1 MKFLKK
7 TLLGLAVAMISAMA
21 ISQPVA
27 ATTMTVE
34 VTGMHYSNPTTA
46 KIHSGD
52 INLNVYTGA
61 FDAIIDSKTLLAWC
75 VDISQATIFGQIVT
89 DYSIGSA
96 ATFGQSKIDALNLLA
111 TEALSKVTDSKTSG
125 AFQLAAWE
133 IVNET
138 SSFYSLTNGNFKV
151 DNISNSQNTLAQ
163 DWLTHLPTVST
174 YSVTLYS
181 SPTMQ
186 DLAVFAKLPGL
197 SPASVPEPATTA
209 LLGLGLFGFAASRR
223 RQAKSQKA

>member
-7 TLLGLAVAMISAMA
+7 TLLGLAVAMIGAMA

-75 VDISQATIFGQIVT
+75 VDISQATIFGQIVH
-89 DYSIGSA
+89 DYGSA
-96 ATFGQSKIDALNLLA
+96 STLSPSRIDALTRLA
-111 TEALSKVTDSKTSG
+111 TEALGLVTNSATSG

-138 SSFYSLTNGNFKV
+138 AGGYDLSTGNFKAENV
-151 DNISNSQNTLAQ
+151 LTAQHTLAQ
-163 DWLTHLPTVST
+163 EWLTHLPTVST
-174 YSVTLYS
+174 YSVTLYNS
-181 SPTMQ
+181 LTMQ
-186 DLAVFAKLPGL
+186 DLAVFAKL
-197 SPASVPEPATTA
+197 PASVPEPATTA